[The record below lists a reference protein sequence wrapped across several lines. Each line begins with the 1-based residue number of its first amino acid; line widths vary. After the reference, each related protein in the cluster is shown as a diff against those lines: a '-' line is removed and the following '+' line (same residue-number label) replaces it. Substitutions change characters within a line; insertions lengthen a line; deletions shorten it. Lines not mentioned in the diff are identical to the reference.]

1 MLMEIPY
8 CRGQGSGFMGVRRKA
23 SASRIGS
30 TTPSVG
36 NSALERGH
44 VLSAYGSFR
53 TSGAT
58 IGPITIAVMR
68 GRK

>member
-1 MLMEIPY
+1 
-8 CRGQGSGFMGVRRKA
+8 MGVRRKA

-30 TTPSVG
+30 TTPAVW
-36 NSALERGH
+36 NSAPERGH

-68 GRK
+68 G